1 MKASGI
7 HEYGGPEVLVYEDY
21 PDAVAG
27 PGEVLVRVAAAGIN
41 PVDTFERAGA
51 NKDWNPFTFPAIIG
65 WDVSGTV
72 VELGTGVT
80 TFAVGDRVCGW
91 AGKTYAELCAV
102 DAKLLA
108 KIPEALDI
116 VDAAAYPL
124 GALTGGQLIAVA
136 SGIQSGQS
144 VLVSGSLGG
153 VGRSAIFVAK
163 DRGGVVTAGVRKS
176 EIENAKSLGADHIVA
191 LDDAAALEAL
201 QPFDIVANAVRGK
214 TAEQLIAKV
223 KPGGIFVSVTG
234 APENAKE
241 FASVR
246 VVAFV
251 SKQDSKFLAY
261 MLDGVA
267 AGKLHIP
274 IDRKLPLKD
283 AREGHVAV
291 EKGGAG
297 KIVLI
302 P

>member
-72 VELGTGVT
+72 VALGTGVT
-80 TFAVGDRVCGW
+80 SFVVGDRVCGW

-102 DAKLLA
+102 KADLLA
-108 KIPEALDI
+108 KIPEGLDV

-124 GALTGGQLIAVA
+124 GALTGGELISVA
-136 SGIQSGQS
+136 GGIQAGQS
-144 VLVSGSLGG
+144 VLVSGSFGG

-176 EIENAKSLGADHIVA
+176 EIEAAKSLGADHVLA
-191 LDDAAALEAL
+191 LDDPAAMDAL
-201 QPFDIVANAVRGK
+201 QPFDMVANAVRGK

-223 KPGGIFVSVTG
+223 KPGGMFVSVTG
-234 APENAKE
+234 APENAQE
-241 FASVR
+241 FPSVR

-251 SKQDSKFLAY
+251 SKQDNKFLSY
-261 MLDGVA
+261 MLGGVKV
-267 AGKLHIP
+267 GKLLIP
-274 IDRKLPLKD
+274 IDRKLPLKE
-283 AREGHVAV
+283 AREGHIAV

-297 KIVLI
+297 KIVLV

>member
-72 VELGTGVT
+72 VALGTGVT
-80 TFAVGDRVCGW
+80 SFAIGDRVCGW

-102 DAKLLA
+102 KADLLA
-108 KIPEALDI
+108 KIPDGLDA
-116 VDAAAYPL
+116 VEAAAYPL
-124 GALTGGQLIAVA
+124 GALTGGELISVA
-136 SGIQSGQS
+136 SGIQAGQT
-144 VLVSGSLGG
+144 VLVSGSFGG
-153 VGRSAIFVAK
+153 VGRSAIFVAN
-163 DRGGVVTAGVRKS
+163 DRGGIVTAAVRKG
-176 EIENAKSLGADHIVA
+176 ELEKAKSLGADCVVA
-191 LDDAAALEAL
+191 LDDATAMDAL

-223 KPGGIFVSVTG
+223 RPGGMFVSVTG

-241 FASVR
+241 FPSVR
-246 VVAFV
+246 VVAFI
-251 SKQDSKFLAY
+251 SKQDSPFLSY
-261 MLDGVA
+261 MLGGVT

-274 IDRKLPLKD
+274 IDRKLPLKQ
-283 AREGHVAV
+283 AREGHIAL

-297 KIVLI
+297 KIVLV